1 MLLLFKSLLPRLS
14 TFLLVGSL
22 LPVVHGKGIPLPAEA
37 ACSTQPGTNTLFCAA
52 GQSSIPHRYIIKF
65 HPDATSS
72 EILTHLKTTN
82 ATFLGSDCSFNS
94 GVGAGMGTAAGGLV
108 PGAALSS
115 PQDREARGVTQCQD
129 PACEVGKHSWHET
142 GGSRDLGRCGF
153 SYIYD
158 SVVGGTRFCGYA
170 VAMSEEALAVVL
182 ADPIVLP

>member
-1 MLLLFKSLLPRLS
+1 
-14 TFLLVGSL
+14 
-22 LPVVHGKGIPLPAEA
+22 
-37 ACSTQPGTNTLFCAA
+37 
-52 GQSSIPHRYIIKF
+52 
-65 HPDATSS
+65 
-72 EILTHLKTTN
+72 
-82 ATFLGSDCSFNS
+82 
-94 GVGAGMGTAAGGLV
+94 MGTAAGGLV